1 MNCVAVKQLNVQK
14 RLRPRPIPL
23 TEDLLAVRN
32 YVSKA
37 MVECQSQLTRNR
49 HPATWTRLEKLTM
62 TRLIMFN
69 KRRRAEVKDLTVKQ
83 YMERPNWKEDST
95 GELAVALS
103 PVDRVLAGR

>member
-1 MNCVAVKQLNVQK
+1 
-14 RLRPRPIPL
+14 
-23 TEDLLAVRN
+23 
-32 YVSKA
+32 
-37 MVECQSQLTRNR
+37 
-49 HPATWTRLEKLTM
+49 
-62 TRLIMFN
+62 MFN